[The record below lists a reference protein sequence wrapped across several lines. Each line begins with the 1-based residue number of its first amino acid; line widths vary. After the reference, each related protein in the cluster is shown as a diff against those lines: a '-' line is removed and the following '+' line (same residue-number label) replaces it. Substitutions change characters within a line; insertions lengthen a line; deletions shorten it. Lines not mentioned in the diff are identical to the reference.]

1 MDTMLIQLED
11 AHRFLLIVTKLIWME
26 FVLNVELDLY
36 FPTVSATEKSVTA
49 LLTIKLQTYAD
60 NVSADIS

>member
-1 MDTMLIQLED
+1 
-11 AHRFLLIVTKLIWME
+11 ME

-36 FPTVSATEKSVTA
+36 FPTVFVTEKSVIV

-60 NVSADIS
+60 NALGDIS